1 MMKSRRSE
9 KAQESIKREISLTIS
24 SMKDSRLHDDIITV
38 SKVDVSGDFSF
49 CKAYISCLKGI
60 NHSRKICKV
69 LNFASGYIQNTVSRN
84 LKTRSIIKILFI
96 PCDSE
101 EYAFKMNDIL
111 NNMHSSSLEKISDF
125 LINNDNYEILT
136 HEIPD
141 GDAIGSSLSLYFALK
156 QINKNVKITFDNEIP
171 DNLKFMFEHLE
182 NDNFESRHLIC
193 LDVSDAN
200 RMFGL
205 NDRDVQI
212 CIDHHEV
219 DNCKLA
225 NMIYIDKKS
234 SSCAG
239 IIYDLIKKLNVSI
252 DEKIATAVYVGISGD
267 TGRFKYSNVSSK
279 DFKDVYEIFDRIN
292 DFSGLNHRLSGGLSK
307 NFIKFQSEVMKNFEF
322 IGSCCIST
330 VSLEMLN
337 SYGVSYSE
345 IKPIYNIPL
354 TIKDIDFSITI
365 KQKEENLV
373 RVSLRSLNN
382 GKSLEFAKMFNG
394 GGHSD
399 AAGFEICGDLDYAR
413 KLILDKLENFCD

>member
-1 MMKSRRSE
+1 MKSRRIE

-24 SMKDSRLHDDIITV
+24 SMKDSRLHDCIITV

-49 CKAYISCLKGI
+49 CKAYISCIKGI
-60 NHSRKICKV
+60 SHSRKICKV
-69 LNFASGYIQNTVSRN
+69 LNFASGYIQHTVSHN
-84 LKTRSIIKILFI
+84 LKMRSIIKILFI

-111 NNMHSSSLEKISDF
+111 NNMHRTSLEKISDF
-125 LINNDNYEILT
+125 LIKNDNYEILT

-156 QINKNVKITFDNEIP
+156 QINKKVKVTFDEEIP
-171 DNLKFMFEHLE
+171 DKFKFVLKYLE
-182 NDNFESRHLIC
+182 DDDFESKHLIC
-193 LDVSDAN
+193 LDVSDKD
-200 RMFGL
+200 RIFGL
-205 NDRDVQI
+205 NNRDIHI

-225 NMIYIDKKS
+225 SMVYVDKNS

-239 IIYDLIKKLNVSI
+239 IVYDLIKKMNVSI
-252 DEKIATAVYVGISGD
+252 DENISTMIYMGISCD
-267 TGRFKYSNVSSK
+267 TGRFKYSNVSSR
-279 DFKDVYEIFDRIN
+279 DFEDVSEIFDKIN

-307 NFIKFQSEVMKNFEF
+307 NFIRFQSEIMRNFEF

-330 VSLEMLN
+330 VSLEMLD
-337 SYGVSYSE
+337 SYGISYSE
-345 IKPIYNIPL
+345 IDSICNIPL
-354 TIKDIDFSITI
+354 KIKDIDFSITI
-365 KQKEENLV
+365 KQKKENV
-373 RVSLRSLNN
+373 IKVSLRSLNN

-399 AAGFEICGDLDYAR
+399 AAGFGICGDLDYAR
-413 KLILDKLENFCD
+413 KLILDKLEGFYD